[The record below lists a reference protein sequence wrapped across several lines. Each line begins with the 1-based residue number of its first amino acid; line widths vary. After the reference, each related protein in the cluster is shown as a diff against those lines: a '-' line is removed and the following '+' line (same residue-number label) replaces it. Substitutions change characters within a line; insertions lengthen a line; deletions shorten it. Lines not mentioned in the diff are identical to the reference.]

1 MKPDKLIYR
10 VKITAGLADLA
21 YRSKLIWITGVLG
34 TDHALQTAIFWAESY
49 WYPDWLTVEVTPLT
63 KDFCAV
69 SSPMVFK
76 RQFPT
81 FYQPIETL
89 VCVDSE

>member
-49 WYPDWLTVEVTPLT
+49 WYPDWLTIEVTPLT
-63 KDFCAV
+63 NFCAV

-76 RQFPT
+76 RRFPT

>member
-34 TDHALQTAIFWAESY
+34 ADHALQTAIFWAESH
-49 WYPDWLTVEVTPLT
+49 WYPDWVTIEVTPLN
-63 KDFCAV
+63 KGFCPV

-81 FYQPIETL
+81 FYQAQETSVL
-89 VCVDSE
+89 LEFE

>member
-1 MKPDKLIYR
+1 MKPDKLIYK

-21 YRSKLIWITGVLG
+21 YRSKLILITGVLG
-34 TDHALQTAIFWAESY
+34 ADHALQTAIFWAESH
-49 WYPDWLTVEVTPLT
+49 WYPDWLTIEVTPFV
-63 KDFCAV
+63 KDFCPV

-81 FYQPIETL
+81 FYQPIEISI
-89 VCVDSE
+89 CVDSE